1 MLKCNEVSRLL
12 ASGEAEELGWWHKL
26 QLRMHLLLCT
36 HCRRYAAQLKNLG
49 CMVRKVWG
57 PSLEDRRLL
66 RQLESDIV
74 REGFP
79 RSEQGS

>member
-12 ASGEAEELGWWHKL
+12 ASGEAEGLDRWKKL
-26 QLRMHLLLCT
+26 QLRMHLLMCN

-49 CMVRKVWG
+49 RMARKVWG
-57 PSLEDRRLL
+57 PGAEDRTLL
-66 RQLESDIV
+66 RQLENDIV

-79 RSEQGS
+79 RSDQGS